1 MADKVICNPAL
12 LIQFIVILLKIKIM
26 EKIKYSKIYRIIHWA
41 IAVSFLLL
49 LITIF
54 LRLTWM
60 NKYNVAAII
69 QDYLSG
75 TNQVLSQEQLID
87 LAKKIRQPMWNWH
100 IYMGYVLVGLF
111 SIRFLLPA
119 FGHMKIQNPFAKN
132 LSTNM
137 KFQKWTYIV
146 FYICVTVSLITG
158 LIIELG
164 AKEFK
169 KPMEEI
175 HVLSIYYLI
184 AFIAIHLAGVLI
196 AEFTDQK
203 GIISRIVS
211 GVKDKN

>member
-1 MADKVICNPAL
+1 
-12 LIQFIVILLKIKIM
+12 M
-26 EKIKYSKIYRIIHWA
+26 ENTKYSKVYRIIHWTIA
-41 IAVSFLLL
+41 ISFLLL

-75 TNQVLSQEQLID
+75 TDQVLSQEQLID

-100 IYMGYVLVGLF
+100 IYISYVLVGLF
-111 SIRFLLPA
+111 SIRLILPA
-119 FGHMKIQNPFAKN
+119 FGHMKIQNPLDKT
-132 LSTNM
+132 LSTKM
-137 KFQKWTYIV
+137 KFQKWTYII
-146 FYICVTVSLITG
+146 FYFCVIVSLVTG

-164 AKEFK
+164 PKEFK

-184 AFIAIHLAGVLI
+184 AFIGIHLAGVLI

-203 GIISRIVS
+203 GIISSIVS
-211 GVKDKN
+211 GLKKDK

>member
-1 MADKVICNPAL
+1 
-12 LIQFIVILLKIKIM
+12 M
-26 EKIKYSKIYRIIHWA
+26 ENTKYSKVYRIIHWT

-75 TNQVLSQEQLID
+75 TGQILSQEQLIE

-100 IYMGYVLVGLF
+100 IYIGYILVGLF
-111 SIRFLLPA
+111 SIRLILPA
-119 FGHMKIQNPFAKN
+119 FGHMKIQNPLDKT
-132 LSTNM
+132 LSTKI
-137 KFQKWTYIV
+137 KFQKWTYII
-146 FYICVTVSLITG
+146 FYLCVIVSLVTG

-164 AKEFK
+164 PKEFK

-175 HVLSIYYLI
+175 HVLGIYYLI
-184 AFIAIHLAGVLI
+184 AFIGIHLTGVLI

-211 GVKDKN
+211 GSKKDK

>member
-1 MADKVICNPAL
+1 
-12 LIQFIVILLKIKIM
+12 M
-26 EKIKYSKIYRIIHWA
+26 ENLKYSKVYRIIHWA

-60 NKYNVAAII
+60 NKYNMAAII
-69 QDYLSG
+69 QDYLKD
-75 TNQVLSQEQLID
+75 TDQILSEEQLIA

-111 SIRFLLPA
+111 SIRFILPA
-119 FGHMKIQNPFAKN
+119 FGPMKFQNPFAKN
-132 LSTNM
+132 LSTKM
-137 KFQKWTYIV
+137 KIQKWTYIL
-146 FYICVTVSLITG
+146 FYVCVIVSLTTG
-158 LIIELG
+158 LLIEFG
-164 AKEFK
+164 PKEWK
-169 KPMEEI
+169 KTMEEI
-175 HVLSIYYLI
+175 HVLGIYYLL

-211 GVKDKN
+211 GSKDKD